1 MIEQELDQ
9 QELAFVQEL
18 QKYVNKW
25 VAILNYGSENETIVA
40 SGTTIREAR
49 QEAETKGFAE
59 DVFFFKV
66 PSGERVFVP
75 SVNTSAI

>member
-18 QKYVNKW
+18 QKHVNKW
-25 VAILNYGSENETIVA
+25 VGILNYGSENEAIVA
-40 SGTTIREAR
+40 SGVTIREAR
-49 QEAETKGFAE
+49 REAETKGFEE

-66 PSGERVFVP
+66 PSGERAFVP
-75 SVNTSAI
+75 NVNTTAT